1 MAGAG
6 EHSRS
11 LKEALVESLN
21 SILSPLQNVRASGE
35 EQIKALEVT
44 EGIDNINTWF
54 LLLLFSNTCFCHTP
68 YSTVRTTGVEKRGIL
83 SFL

>member
-54 LLLLFSNTCFCHTP
+54 LLLLFF
-68 YSTVRTTGVEKRGIL
+68 
-83 SFL
+83 FQ

>member
-6 EHSRS
+6 NLNVS
-11 LKEALVESLN
+11 LKEALIESLS

-44 EGIDNINTWF
+44 EGHNSLFACTI
-54 LLLLFSNTCFCHTP
+54 LLLQI
-68 YSTVRTTGVEKRGIL
+68 YSKL
-83 SFL
+83 LAKCQK